1 MTSINPHYTPG
12 MGHKKH
18 TPLPKLAGRLDEV
31 AARVKCG
38 SVELKLTL
46 TAKFLARTLRDA
58 LIEPFLKVHN
68 KRAQPLTFEEFA
80 CVKLNGNTL
89 DAFVDVV
96 AGDVLKEPAV
106 SVQLVPIAALP
117 SSLLEGFL
125 VAARE
130 KLPARFTAE
139 GYRIPPPPT
148 LTERLVSIAEAANSE
163 DAESDADM
171 ARRAANAFQKLGDGA
186 EAISLA
192 RARMALL
199 ADDYVR
205 SSCFPEVCPHG
216 ATLDAVLLRMP
227 TNGDVPSV
235 GGGEFAQFFAALSAT
250 ACAPPE
256 AGIEEDPEAEMLSS
270 GMRKTG
276 NSFLDQLLDDDSVSA
291 RRIA

>member
-12 MGHKKH
+12 MGHKMH

-148 LTERLVSIAEAANSE
+148 LTEKLVSIAEAANSE
-163 DAESDADM
+163 DAASDADM
-171 ARRAANAFQKLGDGA
+171 ARRDARRRPAAHADEWRRAERRRRRVCAVLRGALGDGVRA
-186 EAISLA
+186 A
-192 RARMALL
+192 RGGHRGGSGS
-199 ADDYVR
+199 R
-205 SSCFPEVCPHG
+205 
-216 ATLDAVLLRMP
+216 
-227 TNGDVPSV
+227 DVV
-235 GGGEFAQFFAALSAT
+235 ERHAQ
-250 ACAPPE
+250 
-256 AGIEEDPEAEMLSS
+256 D
-270 GMRKTG
+270 R
-276 NSFLDQLLDDDSVSA
+276 QLLPRPA
-291 RRIA
+291 AGRRQRER